1 MLRSK
6 HKGNCCAKRTF
17 YSGLISL
24 KLTVSQRKSK
34 LIMGTPHNA
43 RNILVIGGG
52 PAAHRFTE
60 ALASRAPHD
69 LRITVLTEETHLPYD
84 RVALSQAL
92 TNPGVDLTLGD
103 PKLWEAE
110 HVTLETNAKAV
121 AIDSAKRT
129 VTTADGRIF
138 NYDELVLATG
148 SNAATLPIAGNE
160 HTFVYRTL
168 EDVWSIAQK
177 VKELSASLGRTPVVA
192 TIGGGLLGL
201 EAAAGA
207 QALGA
212 EAVVIDGGKWLMGT
226 QLDEGAGQA
235 MGRLIEQTGFTVHN
249 GVFPQEILTSQDN
262 GGTAVTGVLMA
273 DERTIDADMVVVSIG
288 VRPRDE
294 LIRNYNA
301 ALDEAGSQAPRF
313 GMGPRGGVVID
324 SHCATDIDHIWAI
337 GEVANY
343 DGFCI
348 GLVAP
353 ANAMAE
359 IVAEQLAGGQAEFA
373 GFDTATKLKL
383 SGVDV
388 ASFGDGFARSEGALE
403 VVYADAP
410 RGLYQKLVVS
420 ADAKTLLGGIFVG
433 DATPY
438 QSLRPL
444 LGRELP
450 GEPGAYLS
458 ALGGEAPE
466 GELPDDAVLCSCNSV
481 TAGTIRDAVS
491 GCGCFE
497 GEAPVTTVSGLK
509 ACTRA
514 GTQCGSCVP
523 MIKKL
528 MEAQMLKDG
537 AEVSTA
543 LCEHISF
550 SRPELYEAI
559 RVGGLQTF
567 GEVMERFGT
576 GKGCD
581 ICKPVI
587 ANILSSQT
595 SVHPMDAG
603 LAGAQDTNDRVLANM
618 QKDGT
623 YSVVPRIPGGEIT
636 PEKLGVIAAV
646 AQKYGLYTKLTG
658 GLRIDMFGARLEQ
671 LPQIWR
677 ELVDAGFE
685 SGQAYGK
692 SLRNVKT
699 CVGSS
704 WCRYGML
711 DSTALGI
718 EMELRYRGLRAPH
731 KLKMGVSGCAR
742 ECAEARAKDI
752 GVIATTDGWNLYVGG
767 NGGANPAHAQLLAG
781 GLDEQTLFKYIDRYL
796 MYYIRTADKLQRT
809 AHWLQDLDGGLERAK
824 QVVIEDSL
832 GLAEEL
838 EAAMEAHVA
847 NYQDEWAATLAD
859 PVKLKRFRSFV
870 NTAAPDTELE
880 YVSERG
886 QQRPA
891 EPVALG
897 ASIPVGAP
905 QS

>member
-1 MLRSK
+1 
-6 HKGNCCAKRTF
+6 
-17 YSGLISL
+17 
-24 KLTVSQRKSK
+24 
-34 LIMGTPHNA
+34 MGTAHGS
-43 RNILVIGGG
+43 RRIVVVGGG
-52 PAAHRFTE
+52 PAAHRFTQAISNRE
-60 ALASRAPHD
+60 PSD
-69 LRITVLTEETHLPYD
+69 LHITVLTEETHIPYD

-92 TNPGVDLTLGD
+92 TNPGVDLTLGEVE
-103 PKLWEAE
+103 LWERA
-110 HVTLETNAKAV
+110 HVTLETGAAV
-121 AIDSAKRT
+121 TELDSIKQT
-129 VTTADGRIF
+129 VRTADGRSF
-138 NYDELVLATG
+138 EYDQLVLATG
-148 SNAATLPIAGNE
+148 SNAATLPIPGAE
-160 HTFVYRTL
+160 HTHVYRTL
-168 EDVWSIAQK
+168 EDVWAIAEQ
-177 VKELSASLGRTPVVA
+177 VRELTESLGRAPVVA

-235 MGRLIEQTGFTVHN
+235 MGRLIADTGFTVHG
-249 GVFPQEILTSQDN
+249 GVFPKEILACAET
-262 GGTAVTGVLMA
+262 GLVCGVLMA
-273 DERTIDADMVVVSIG
+273 DERTIDADMVIVSIG

-294 LIRNYNA
+294 IARNYNA
-301 ALDEAGSQAPRF
+301 ALDASESSQPRF
-313 GMGPRGGVVID
+313 GIGPRGGIEID
-324 SHCATDIDHIWAI
+324 AGCATAIPNVYAI
-337 GEVANY
+337 GEVANFE
-343 DGFCI
+343 GLCI

-359 IVAEQLAGGQAEFA
+359 VVAERLQGGTAEFA

-388 ASFGDGFARSEGALE
+388 ASFGDGFARTEGALE

-410 RGLYQKLVVS
+410 RGLYQKVVVS
-420 ADAKTLLGGIFVG
+420 SDAKVLLGGIFVG

-458 ALGGEAPE
+458 ALGGEAPQ
-466 GELPDDAVLCSCNSV
+466 GELPDDAVLCSCNNVS
-481 TAGTIRDAVS
+481 AGSIRDAVG
-491 GCGCFE
+491 GCGSCE
-497 GEAPVTTVSGLK
+497 GSEPVTKLSELK
-509 ACTRA
+509 GCTRA

-523 MIKKL
+523 MLKKL
-528 MEAQMLKDG
+528 MEAEMLKNG
-537 AEVSTA
+537 AEVSA
-543 LCEHISF
+543 AMCEHF
-550 SRPELYEAI
+550 ELSRAQLFEAV
-559 RVGGLQTF
+559 RLAGLTSYPQI
-567 GEVMERFGT
+567 MERFGK
-576 GKGCD
+576 GAGCD

-587 ANILSSQT
+587 ASVLASQT
-595 SVHPMDAG
+595 SGHPMEAG
-603 LAGAQDTNDRVLANM
+603 LAGAQDTNDRVMANM

-646 AQKYGLYTKLTG
+646 AAKYNLYTKLTG

-671 LPQIWR
+671 LPEIWK

-711 DSTALGI
+711 DSVAMGI

-731 KLKMGVSGCAR
+731 KFKMGVSGCAR
-742 ECAEARAKDI
+742 ECAEARAKDV
-752 GVIATTDGWNLYVGG
+752 GVIATAEGWNLYVGG

-781 GLDEQTLFKYIDRYL
+781 GLDDATLLRYIDRYL
-796 MYYIRTADKLQRT
+796 MYYIRTADRLQRT
-809 AHWLQDLDGGLERAK
+809 AHWMQDLDGGIEHVKA
-824 QVVIEDSL
+824 VVVEDSL
-832 GLAEEL
+832 GLGAEL
-838 EAAMEAHVA
+838 EAAMETHVG

-859 PVKLKRFRSFV
+859 PEKLRRFRSFV
-870 NTAAPDTELE
+870 NAPDQKDEELS
-880 YVSERG
+880 YIPERG
-886 QQRPA
+886 QHRPA
-891 EPVALG
+891 EPVRLG
-897 ASIPVGAP
+897 ATIGIGAP
-905 QS
+905 S